1 VIAVQK
7 LSLSFEPTLAERAR
21 EAAEATGA
29 SLSSFVAE
37 AVEYRLRLE
46 EGRRLLG
53 QWEAVQGPITEE
65 ELRRARS
72 KWQA

>member
-1 VIAVQK
+1 MAVQK

-21 EAAEATGA
+21 EAAEQVGT

-53 QWEAVQGPITEE
+53 EWEAEEGPITQK
-65 ELRRARS
+65 ELGSARS
-72 KWQA
+72 KWRA